1 MLNNISFGQYYP
13 KNSFVHKM
21 DARIKLLLTVLYIV
35 TIFLVQT
42 YSGYIATF
50 LALISVIIV
59 ARIPLKTVLK
69 SVKAV
74 IFLIIFTVILNVLFY
89 KGEEILCSWWIFTIH
104 KGAID
109 FAIRM
114 ALRLLFLVMGTSLLT
129 FTTTPV
135 ELTDG
140 LESLMYPL
148 KFIKFPVHDVAVIM
162 SITLRFIPILME
174 EADKI
179 IMAQSSRGADYESKN
194 IIKKAKAMLP
204 ILIPLFISAFRR
216 AEELSLAMDS
226 RCYNATDKRT
236 RYKKG
241 KFTYRDLIGTLFFLA
256 ILAFVIVDNVVL
268 KLLVFTI

>member
-1 MLNNISFGQYYP
+1 MLNNVTFGQYYP
-13 KNSFVHKM
+13 VSSPVHRM

-50 LALISVIIV
+50 LVLLLTVII
-59 ARIPLKTVLK
+59 ARIPIKTVLK

-74 IFLIIFTVILNVLFY
+74 LFLILFTTILNLLFY
-89 KGEEILCSWWIFTIH
+89 KGEYETEWTWWIFTVTD
-104 KGAID
+104 GAVD
-109 FAIRM
+109 YATRM
-114 ALRLLFLVMGTSLLT
+114 ALRLAFLIMGTSILT

-140 LESLMYPL
+140 IESLMRPL
-148 KFIKFPVHDVAVIM
+148 KVIKFPVHDVAVIM

-174 EADKI
+174 ETDKI
-179 IMAQSSRGADYESKN
+179 IMAQSSRGADFSSGGLLKR
-194 IIKKAKAMLP
+194 AKALLP
-204 ILIPLFISAFRR
+204 VLIPLFVSAFRR

-236 RYKKG
+236 RYKKMKMG
-241 KFTYRDLIGTLFFLA
+241 FRDVVGIVLFLSY
-256 ILAFVIVDNVVL
+256 LAFVIVDNSVL
-268 KLLVFTI
+268 LLLI

>member
-50 LALISVIIV
+50 LGLITVIIV
-59 ARIPLKTVLK
+59 AHIPLKTVLK

-179 IMAQSSRGADYESKN
+179 IMAQSSRGADFESKN

-241 KFTYRDLIGTLFFLA
+241 KFTYRDLIGTLFFLSL
-256 ILAFVIVDNVVL
+256 LAFVIVDNVVL
-268 KLLVFTI
+268 KLLVFVI